1 MELSQHQLKL
11 LLICDCVRW
20 NDEAAFTP
28 YNYQLVR
35 RALGQKDPIITFE
48 YDMAVAHAVAWDNDP
63 PPSPPPGPERSPWL
77 ITYDVEWWDIDKLGL
92 ADYDLAYEPVLDDD
106 PE

>member
-1 MELSQHQLKL
+1 MELTPHQLKL

-28 YNYQLVR
+28 YNWQLVR
-35 RALGQKDPIITFE
+35 RALGQQDPIIQFE
-48 YDMAVAHAVAWDNDP
+48 YDQAAAFVIAHGGDP

-77 ITYDVEWWDIDKLGL
+77 DTYDIEWWDLQALGL

-106 PE
+106 E